1 MLLTT
6 IVQGLEFNNIKGN
19 LDKEIT
25 AIAYDSREVVENSV
39 FVAISGFAVDGHQ
52 FIEKAIQ
59 QGAST
64 IILEKDMP
72 LKEDV
77 TVLKVANSRD
87 ALARVSANFYH
98 NPTEQL
104 NLVGVT
110 GTNGKTSTTYFIK
123 SILEQA
129 RKTVG
134 LIGTNGTMIGSQ
146 QIQNKNTTP
155 ESLNLQRFFSKM
167 VDSKTDDCI
176 MEVSSH
182 SLNLKRVAY
191 SRFNMGI
198 FTNLSPDHLE
208 LHKDM
213 DEYFEAKAKLFD
225 QTNEF
230 NIINADDPY
239 GKRLINRVKSYDSV
253 LLTYGI
259 DEKADIYPTN
269 IDYSLNGTRFTLH
282 TPTGNVDITVNLPGK
297 IYVYNSLAAIAC
309 AYCNDISLT
318 DIQQGVQ
325 NVKGIEGRMETIYQD
340 GDYKVIVDFC
350 HTEVALE
357 EALKTIRPYVKGK
370 LILVYGVYAD
380 ESDMGKEKRIG
391 MSGAA
396 AKFADFSVV
405 TSDNPK
411 NHDPVM
417 IINQISDAMDNS
429 NGNYKAI
436 LDRETA
442 IQYAIETSGKDDT
455 ILLAGKGHETTQKIG
470 HTEIPFNETKIA
482 LTALKKKKQ
491 LDRKSVV

>member
-6 IVQGLEFNNIKGN
+6 IVQELEFNNIKGD

-25 AIAYDSREVVENSV
+25 AIAYDSREVIENSV

-52 FIEKAIQ
+52 FIKKAIQ

-64 IILEKDMP
+64 IILEKDVP
-72 LKEDV
+72 IEGDV
-77 TVLKVANSRD
+77 TVLKVVNARD

-104 NLVGVT
+104 NLIGIT

-129 RKTVG
+129 RQSVG
-134 LIGTNGTMIGSQ
+134 LIGTNGTMIGNQ
-146 QIQNKNTTP
+146 LIKNKNTTP
-155 ESLNLQRFFSKM
+155 ESLNLQHFFSQMK
-167 VDSKTDDCI
+167 DSKTNDCI

-191 SRFNMGI
+191 SHFNMGV

-208 LHKDM
+208 MHKDM
-213 DEYFEAKAKLFD
+213 DEYFYVKAKLFD
-225 QTNEF
+225 LTNEF
-230 NIINADDPY
+230 NIINADDEY
-239 GKRLINRVKSYDSV
+239 GRKLISRVKGYDAV

-269 IDYSLNGTRFTLH
+269 IQYSLDGTRFTLH
-282 TPTGNVDITVNLPGK
+282 TPTGNVDITVNIPGK
-297 IYVYNSLAAIAC
+297 IYVYNSLAAVAC

-318 DIQQGVQ
+318 AIQQGIQ
-325 NVKGIEGRMETIYQD
+325 NVKGIEGRMETIYKD
-340 GDYKVIVDFC
+340 DHYKVIVDFC

-357 EALKTIRPYVKGK
+357 EALKTTRPYVKGK

-380 ESDMGKEKRIG
+380 ESKMGKEKRIG
-391 MSGAA
+391 MSHAA

-417 IINQISDAMDNS
+417 IIDQISEAMDNFD
-429 NGNYKAI
+429 GNYKAI
-436 LDRETA
+436 LDREEA
-442 IQYAIETSGKDDT
+442 IQYAIETSDKDDT

-470 HTEIPFNETKIA
+470 CEEVPFNETEIA
-482 LTALKKKKQ
+482 LEALRKKKQ
-491 LDRKSVV
+491 FVEL